1 MFDKLKQAKQLLE
14 LQSQLKKEIVES
26 EKNGIKIVINGKLEV
41 EEIILNP
48 SLDVKEQE
56 HLLKDCFNDV
66 IKKMQV
72 KLAQK
77 MAGMPGLGL

>member
-14 LQSQLKKEIVES
+14 LQNQLKKEKVES
-26 EKNGIKIVINGKLEV
+26 EKNGVRIVINGKLEV

-48 SLDVKEQE
+48 SLEIKKQE
-56 HLLKDCFNDV
+56 EILKDCFNDV
-66 IKKMQV
+66 IKKMQI

-77 MAGMPGLGL
+77 MSGMSGLGF